1 MRANHT
7 QEHWFVTADSRRA
20 TLFCGVKDDNNR
32 LRVEED
38 RTVANVHEKEHERG
52 RPSALGHGSGAA
64 GAPSFASFGHTG
76 EEEQKRFV
84 REVCTWLKQAAD
96 QHQIPVVTVFAP
108 PEFIGQLRPEL
119 NGLSSRVELRKAELT
134 RLRPGALA
142 THPAVLEEIDRQ
154 TQLQRTR

>member
-1 MRANHT
+1 MRASYT

-20 TLFCGVKDDNNR
+20 TLFHGMKDENNR
-32 LRVEED
+32 LRVAED
-38 RTVANVHEKEHERG
+38 RSVANMHEKEHERG
-52 RPSALGHGSGAA
+52 RPSALGRGSGAG

-76 EEEQKRFV
+76 EEEHKRFA

-96 QHQIPVVTVFAP
+96 QHQFPIVTVFAP
-108 PEFIGQLRPEL
+108 PEFIGQLRHEL

-142 THPAVLEEIDRQ
+142 THPAVLEEMDRQ
-154 TQLQRTR
+154 ARLQRGR

>member
-7 QEHWFVTADSRRA
+7 QEHWFVTADNRRA
-20 TLFCGVKDDNNR
+20 TLFHGKKDENNR

-38 RTVANVHEKEHERG
+38 RSVENIHEKEHERG
-52 RPSALGHGSGAA
+52 RPSALGSSGS

-76 EEEQKRFV
+76 DEEQKRFV
-84 REVCTWLKQAAD
+84 REVCAWLKQAAE
-96 QHQIPVVTVFAP
+96 QHQFAMVTVFAP

-142 THPAVLEEIDRQ
+142 THPAVLAEIERQ
-154 TQLQRTR
+154 IKPLNRR